1 MNLQSINT
9 YVKKARK
16 EISALNKRIGRN
28 SYPSSLYSYLDFGW
42 CLLRYGCTINQ
53 YANGGFYRL
62 RSFERKQVLTYRGL
76 LEFIEK
82 CNETSHIYKL
92 ENKIE
97 FNKFF
102 SKFVNRGWLWSK
114 EMTLPQLK
122 ELYAKSGN
130 LIIKPIDECEGHGIE
145 LLSDQ
150 DSEIEGKGL
159 EAIYNELKTRNVIIE
174 ERLYNHDKMVFNN
187 NSINT
192 IRINSL
198 MDKLGNVHLFKPV
211 LRAGVGDAIVDNYCA
226 GGCIYEVDNLTGT
239 ICSASYSKK
248 YEVSEYHPGTQIRMI
263 GRKIPYWEELKKLVA
278 AAHKDL
284 PQIKFIGWDVAI
296 TENGPELIEGNHHP
310 DYDLLEF
317 VGQRFWWSEFKK
329 YLNL

>member
-1 MNLQSINT
+1 MIQKVLSYLKRMSREIPSI
-9 YVKKARK
+9 KDRRSP
-16 EISALNKRIGRN
+16 IL
-28 SYPSSLYSYLDFGW
+28 LMYLDFIY
-42 CLLRYGCTINQ
+42 CFIVYGTVLDQ
-53 YANGGFYRL
+53 YTKGGFYKL
-62 RSFERKQVLTYRGL
+62 NRSERRKSVTYRK
-76 LEFIEK
+76 ICK
-82 CNETSHIYKL
+82 IYSRSITEEYVHVL
-92 ENKIE
+92 QNKPE

-102 SKFVNRGWLWSK
+102 AKLIKRKWLYSNEMDIEQFSKLCGKVS
-114 EMTLPQLK
+114 EI
-122 ELYAKSGN
+122 
-130 LIIKPIDECEGHGIE
+130 IIKPINESEGRGIRRIDIPKDKASISK
-145 LLSDQ
+145 LF
-150 DSEIEGKGL
+150 GM
-159 EAIYNELKTRNVIIE
+159 LKKEQLIIE
-174 ERLYNHDKMVFNN
+174 ECLQSHSETSFGVRSL
-187 NSINT
+187 NT
-192 IRINSL
+192 IRVHSII
-198 MDKLGNVHLFKPV
+198 DAAGNVHLVKSL
-211 LRAGVGDAIVDNYCA
+211 LRVGVGDAIVDNYCA

-296 TENGPELIEGNHHP
+296 TENGLELIEGNHHP